1 MIKKSFFENAY
12 AYINAQ
18 FDTDFESAEKDA
30 KHASKKVINEKVRE
44 KLSFLLLL
52 LCAKFFGF

>member
-1 MIKKSFFENAY
+1 VQYDKKNANTY
-12 AYINAQ
+12 KKAQ

-44 KLSFLLLL
+44 KLSF
-52 LCAKFFGF
+52 